1 VTRITLDDDF
11 TSDEGLWK
19 ALEAVRQGGQNV
31 LVWVSI
37 PCVGGSVLQYANA
50 HHPGARRRMQR
61 HYSLFLKL
69 WRNACVVVEQA
80 LGQGGDAAIEWPTS
94 CAYWR
99 LRFVKNFLEKHG
111 FGVAKF
117 HGCAFGLM
125 DLKGEGLCLKPWTVA
140 TTISSLS
147 TALSWWRCT
156 KDHEHV
162 ILAGKA
168 LTSHSANY
176 PQIL

>member
-1 VTRITLDDDF
+1 MLGITSEAEVPDELADCQEKGGSSRAPEGKAVKGATPAHADLKGKKNLTRRLVELCCGESSTLGNSTRWTEGCLVTRITLDDDF

-80 LGQGGDAAIEWPTS
+80 LGQGET
-94 CAYWR
+94 
-99 LRFVKNFLEKHG
+99 LR
-111 FGVAKF
+111 
-117 HGCAFGLM
+117 
-125 DLKGEGLCLKPWTVA
+125 
-140 TTISSLS
+140 
-147 TALSWWRCT
+147 
-156 KDHEHV
+156 
-162 ILAGKA
+162 
-168 LTSHSANY
+168 
-176 PQIL
+176 